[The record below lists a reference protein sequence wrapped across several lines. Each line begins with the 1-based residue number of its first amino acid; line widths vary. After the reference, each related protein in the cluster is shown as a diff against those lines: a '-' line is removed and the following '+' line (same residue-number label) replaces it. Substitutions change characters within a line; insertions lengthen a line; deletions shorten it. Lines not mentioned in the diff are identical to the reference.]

1 MIYYHVGNTKPDGS
15 LLVRL
20 FTVDHGELTYQTNR
34 VIAKYD
40 LLTYLRELRSASTKG
55 IKELLTTNRLT
66 F

>member
-40 LLTYLRELRSASTKG
+40 LLTYLRELQSASTKG

>member
-34 VIAKYD
+34 VIEKYD
-40 LLTYLRELRSASTKG
+40 LLSYLRELQSASTKG